1 MKITKACFHMRK
13 MFPCPLGSGR
23 DSICFSVI
31 SKTVFQRIG
40 SLLEIAKL
48 LKFIVNFGIA

>member
-1 MKITKACFHMRK
+1 MRK

-48 LKFIVNFGIA
+48 LKFIVNLRFNLVL